1 MGSGV
6 NASTL
11 DDEGEVV
18 GRKAGS
24 TKSVLI
30 GTAKNARAKG
40 WAAAV
45 VGALVVLFV
54 AGCAQVRE
62 PTGGDQDK
70 VGPKLVDA
78 TPQNGSTEFK
88 GDRIVLRFSE
98 RVQVKNARE
107 NLVVS
112 PPLAKAPTLRILGDK
127 SVQIGLE
134 APLAANTT
142 YVFDY
147 AKAIVDLTEGNQDSS
162 GVFVI
167 STGPVIDQG
176 RVSVHVS
183 DARTGKALEGFEVL
197 LYPADSAADV
207 RHGSSAGFA
216 RSGKDGH
223 ATVGYLR
230 DGAYRVF
237 ALEDKNGNHR
247 YDLPNERLA
256 FGEGPAVVRTDTLSD
271 EVELRVFTA
280 MDSTQRLLDARWAN
294 GALRLALSQPAG
306 TLETKRS
313 GGEVLA
319 WEQEWNSGRDTVRC
333 WYVGT
338 DSLASGP
345 LLVLV
350 DGQLLDTAQVE
361 VKPAGPMTVAEVQ
374 YTGTAEVVL
383 EFDRP
388 VDVVDSARIGAW
400 RDSLA
405 APARLLKQSARRLRL
420 EHKESAGS
428 ALKVILLPGALSD
441 RQGRTNDTLNLDLR
455 LAGPKEQ
462 GTLHVVLNPQGD
474 YAGPYILELLDPSG
488 RVALTRTGTAL
499 PAKVD
504 LAGLP
509 PKPYGLRLVMDA
521 NANARWDTG
530 ALGGNRQ
537 PERVAVHPTGA
548 NVRAG
553 WEVELVW

>member
-1 MGSGV
+1 M
-6 NASTL
+6 A
-11 DDEGEVV
+11 
-18 GRKAGS
+18 
-24 TKSVLI
+24 
-30 GTAKNARAKG
+30 
-40 WAAAV
+40 
-45 VGALVVLFV
+45 VLFV

-88 GDRIVLRFSE
+88 GDRIVLRFNE

-112 PPLAKAPTLRILGDK
+112 PPLAKAPTLRVLGDK
-127 SVQIGLE
+127 SAQIGLE

-176 RVSVHVS
+176 RLRVHVS
-183 DARTGKALEGFEVL
+183 DARTGKVLEGFEVL
-197 LYPADSAADV
+197 LYPADSTAEV
-207 RHGSSAGFA
+207 RQGNSAGFA

-247 YDLPNERLA
+247 YDLPNERLGFA
-256 FGEGPAVVRTDTLSD
+256 EQPALVRADTMSD

-280 MDSTQRLLDARWAN
+280 MDSAQRLLDARWSG
-294 GALRLALSQPAG
+294 GALRFALSRPAG
-306 TLETKRS
+306 TLGTKRLS
-313 GGEVLA
+313 GEILDL
-319 WEQEWNSGRDTVRC
+319 EQEWNIGRDTVRC
-333 WYVGT
+333 WYAGE

-350 DGQLLDTAQVE
+350 DGEVLDTAQVE
-361 VKPAGPMTVAEVQ
+361 AKPAGPMAVAEVH
-374 YTGTAEVVL
+374 YTGTTDVLL

-388 VDVVDSARIGAW
+388 VDVMDSTKITAM
-400 RDSLA
+400 RDSVEV
-405 APARLLKQSARRLRL
+405 PVRLLEQSARRFRL
-420 EHKESAGS
+420 EHKEQPGS
-428 ALKVILLPGALSD
+428 MKLTFLPGALHD
-441 RQGRTNDTLNLDLR
+441 RQGRTNDTLKLDLR
-455 LAGPKEQ
+455 LAGLKEQ
-462 GTLHVVLNPQGD
+462 GTLHVVLNPQGG
-474 YAGPYILELLDPSG
+474 YAGPYVLELLDPTG
-488 RVALTRTGTAL
+488 RTALTRAGPAL

-509 PKPYGLRLVMDA
+509 PKPYGTRLVIDA
-521 NANARWDTG
+521 NGNGRWDTG
-530 ALGGNRQ
+530 EIGQNRQ
-537 PERVAVHPTGA
+537 PERVLVHPAGA

>member
-1 MGSGV
+1 M

-11 DDEGEVV
+11 DEEGAVV

-24 TKSVLI
+24 TKSVSQAI
-30 GTAKNARAKG
+30 PKNARARG

-88 GDRIVLRFSE
+88 GDRIVLRFNE

-112 PPLAKAPTLRILGDK
+112 PPLAKAPTLRVLGDK

-176 RVSVHVS
+176 RLRVHVS

-197 LYPADSAADV
+197 LYPTDSTADV
-207 RHGSSAGFA
+207 RQGNSAGFA

-230 DGAYRVF
+230 DGEYHVF

-247 YDLPNERLA
+247 YDLPNERLGFA
-256 FGEGPAVVRTDTLSD
+256 EQPAMVRADTMSD
-271 EVELRVFTA
+271 EIELRVFTA
-280 MDSTQRLLDARWAN
+280 MDSAQRLLDARWSG
-294 GALRLALSQPAG
+294 GALRFALSRPAG
-306 TLETKRS
+306 TLETKRLS
-313 GGEVLA
+313 GEVLDL
-319 WEQEWNSGRDTVRC
+319 EQEWNTGRDTVRC
-333 WYVGT
+333 WYSGN
-338 DSLASGP
+338 DSMASGP
-345 LLVLV
+345 MLVLV
-350 DGQLLDTAQVE
+350 DGEVLDTAQVE
-361 VKPAGPMTVAEVQ
+361 AKPAGAMTVAEVQ
-374 YTGTAEVVL
+374 YTGTTDVLL

-388 VDVVDSARIGAW
+388 VDVMDSTKITAM
-400 RDSLA
+400 RDSVEV
-405 APARLLKQSARRLRL
+405 PVRLLELSARRFRL
-420 EHKESAGS
+420 EHKEQPGS
-428 ALKVILLPGALSD
+428 MKLTFLPGALHD
-441 RQGRTNDTLNLDLR
+441 QQGRTNDTLNLDLR

-462 GTLHVVLNPQGD
+462 GTLHLVLNPQGD
-474 YAGPYILELLDPSG
+474 HAGPYVLELLDPTG
-488 RVALTRTGTAL
+488 RTVLTRAGTAL

-509 PKPYGLRLVMDA
+509 PKPYGLRLVLDA
-521 NANARWDTG
+521 NANGRWDTG
-530 ALGGNRQ
+530 LLGQNRQ
-537 PERVAVHPTGA
+537 PERVLVHPAGA

>member
-1 MGSGV
+1 MQESLR
-6 NASTL
+6 SWMKPRML
-11 DDEGEVV
+11 L
-18 GRKAGS
+18 AGS
-24 TKSVLI
+24 SI
-30 GTAKNARAKG
+30 RGFRNAC
-40 WAAAV
+40 
-45 VGALVVLFV
+45 ALVRLLALMMTLGVV
-54 AGCAQVRE
+54 GCAQVRE

-70 VGPKLVDA
+70 VGPKLLDA

-112 PPLAKAPTLRILGDK
+112 PPLAKAPTLRVLGDK

-176 RVSVHVS
+176 RLSVHVS
-183 DARTGKALEGFEVL
+183 EARTGRALDGFEVL
-197 LYPADSAADV
+197 LYPTDSATDV
-207 RHGSSAGFA
+207 RNGSTAGFA

-256 FGEGPAVVRTDTLSD
+256 FGAEPTVVRTDTMSE

-280 MDSTQRLLDARWAN
+280 MDSARRLVDARWTS
-294 GALRLALSQPAG
+294 GAVRFALSQPAG
-306 TLETKRS
+306 TLETKRLS
-313 GGEVLA
+313 GEGLN
-319 WEQEWNSGRDTVRC
+319 WEQEWNTGRDTVRC
-333 WYVGT
+333 WYTGK
-338 DSLASGP
+338 DSLTSGR
-345 LLVLV
+345 LMVLV
-350 DGQLLDTAQVE
+350 DGQLLDTAQLE
-361 VKPAGPMTVAEVQ
+361 VKPVGPMTVAEVQ
-374 YTGTAEVVL
+374 YTGTTDVLL

-388 VDVVDSARIGAW
+388 VELMDSARVEAA
-400 RDSLA
+400 RDSVMV
-405 APARLLKQSARRLRL
+405 PVRLVKQDARRFRV
-420 EHKESAGS
+420 EHKVAPGAG
-428 ALKVILLPGALSD
+428 LKLTFLPGALQD
-441 RQGRTNDTLNLDLR
+441 RQGRTNDTLRTDLR
-455 LAGPKEQ
+455 LMGPKDQ
-462 GTLHVVLNPQGD
+462 GTLNVLMNPVD
-474 YAGPYILELLDPSG
+474 EYAGAYILELLDASG
-488 RVALTRTGTAL
+488 RVVLTRAGSGL
-499 PAKVD
+499 PFKVG
-504 LAGLP
+504 LSGLP
-509 PKPYGLRLVMDA
+509 PKPYGLRLVLDA
-521 NANARWDTG
+521 NGNGRWDTG
-530 ALGGNRQ
+530 TFDGNRQ
-537 PERVAVHPTGA
+537 PERVVVHPAGA

-553 WEVELVW
+553 WEVEVVW

>member
-1 MGSGV
+1 M
-6 NASTL
+6 
-11 DDEGEVV
+11 
-18 GRKAGS
+18 
-24 TKSVLI
+24 
-30 GTAKNARAKG
+30 
-40 WAAAV
+40 
-45 VGALVVLFV
+45 LFV

-78 TPQNGSTEFK
+78 TPQNGSTAFK

-112 PPLAKAPTLRILGDK
+112 PPLAKAPTLRVVGDK

-176 RVSVHVS
+176 RLRVHVS
-183 DARTGKALEGFEVL
+183 EARTGKVLEGFEVL
-197 LYPADSAADV
+197 LYPTDSAADV
-207 RHGSSAGFA
+207 RQGSSAGFA
-216 RSGKDGH
+216 RTMKDGH

-230 DGAYRVF
+230 DGEYRVF

-256 FGEGPAVVRTDTLSD
+256 FAEQPALVRADTMSD
-271 EVELRVFTA
+271 EVDLRVFTA
-280 MDSTQRLLDARWAN
+280 MDSVQRLLDARWTN
-294 GALRLALSQPAG
+294 GVFRFALSRPAG
-306 TLETKRS
+306 TLETKRLS
-313 GGEVLA
+313 GEVLD
-319 WEQEWNSGRDTVRC
+319 WEQEWNTARDTVRC
-333 WYVGT
+333 WYAGK

-345 LLVLV
+345 LLVLA

-361 VKPAGPMTVAEVQ
+361 VKSAGTMSVAEVR
-374 YTGTAEVVL
+374 YTGTTDVLL

-388 VDVVDSARIGAW
+388 VEVMDSARVEAR
-400 RDSLA
+400 RDSVMV
-405 APARLLKQSARRLRL
+405 PVRLVKQGARRFRAA
-420 EHKESAGS
+420 HKEAPGGG
-428 ALKVILLPGALSD
+428 LKLAFLPGALQD
-441 RQGRTNDTLNLDLR
+441 RQGRTNDTLRTEVR

-474 YAGPYILELLDPSG
+474 YAGPYILELLDQSG
-488 RVALTRTGTAL
+488 RVMLARAGGTL
-499 PAKVD
+499 PSKVG
-504 LAGLP
+504 LSGLP
-509 PKPYGLRLVMDA
+509 PEPYGLRLVLDA
-521 NANARWDTG
+521 NGNGRWDTG
-530 ALGGNRQ
+530 AFGQNRQ
-537 PERVAVHPTGA
+537 PERVVVHPAGA

>member
-1 MGSGV
+1 MIRGIRFTQCFLV
-6 NASTL
+6 FATL
-11 DDEGEVV
+11 
-18 GRKAGS
+18 
-24 TKSVLI
+24 LF
-30 GTAKNARAKG
+30 
-40 WAAAV
+40 AV
-45 VGALVVLFV
+45 
-54 AGCAQVRE
+54 GCAQVRE

-207 RHGSSAGFA
+207 RQGSSAGFA

-256 FGEGPAVVRTDTLSD
+256 FGAQPAVVRTDTLSG

-280 MDSTQRLLDARWAN
+280 MDSAQRLLDARWTS
-294 GALRLALSQPAG
+294 GALRFALSQPAG
-306 TLETKRS
+306 TLEPRRVS
-313 GGEVLA
+313 GEAIV
-319 WEQEWNSGRDTVRC
+319 WEQEWNTGRDSVRC
-333 WYVGT
+333 WYAGK
-338 DSLASGP
+338 DSLSSGP
-345 LLVLV
+345 MLVLV

-361 VKPAGPMTVAEVQ
+361 VKPTGPMTVAEVQ
-374 YTGTAEVVL
+374 YTGTTEVVV

-388 VDVVDSARIGAW
+388 VEVMDSARIGAR
-400 RDSLA
+400 RDSLD
-405 APARLLKQSARRLRL
+405 APVRLLKLSARRFRL
-420 EHKESAGS
+420 EHNESAGS
-428 ALKVILLPGALSD
+428 ALKVMLLPGALND

-474 YAGPYILELLDPSG
+474 YAGPFVLELLDPSG

-499 PAKVD
+499 PAQVD
-504 LAGLP
+504 LARLP
-509 PKPYGLRLVMDA
+509 PKSYGLRLVLDA

-537 PERVAVHPTGA
+537 PERVIVHPTGA

-553 WEVELVW
+553 WEVEVVW